1 MEVLIRDTVLDD
13 LDALEEL
20 EKECFSLPWT
30 REQLQ
35 SELPNDKHEF
45 LAAEVNG
52 EVVGYAGM
60 MCVLD
65 EGYISNVAVSP
76 QYRRNG
82 IGRALVAEMLRRAEC
97 RQLSFVTLEVR
108 EHNDGAIALYS
119 EAGFVPVG
127 TRKNYYERPREDAV
141 LMTLFFNKEEENHED
156 SCIRVHL

>member
-35 SELPNDKHEF
+35 SELPDERHEF
-45 LAAEVNG
+45 LAAELNDDVA
-52 EVVGYAGM
+52 GYVGM

-76 QYRRNG
+76 RFRRQG
-82 IGRALVAEMLRRAEC
+82 IGRALVAEMLHRAEC
-97 RQLSFVTLEVR
+97 RKLSFVTLEVR
-108 EHNDGAIALYS
+108 EHNEGAIALYS

-127 TRKNYYERPREDAV
+127 RRKNYYERPKEDAI
-141 LMTLFFNKEEENHED
+141 LMTLFFNKEEKE
-156 SCIRVHL
+156 R